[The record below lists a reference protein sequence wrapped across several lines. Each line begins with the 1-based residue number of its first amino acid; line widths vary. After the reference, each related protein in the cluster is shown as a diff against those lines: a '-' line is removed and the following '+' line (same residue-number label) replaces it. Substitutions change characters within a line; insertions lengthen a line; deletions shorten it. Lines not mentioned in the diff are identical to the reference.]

1 MQVRSTAWGED
12 MHDAIYAKL
21 AESPGQIL
29 KHPHSGADYY
39 TGETIITH
47 LNRALGPF
55 NWDWHPLDRG
65 FDTDADE
72 VWATGR
78 LTARYFDGEAW
89 FTTVKEATG
98 WQVVNR
104 KRNGGG
110 FVSLGNDY
118 KGADTDALK
127 RAARLLGVGL
137 DAWAKDAP
145 VVYDEAPRQPK
156 PAPQKPAAPK
166 PTPIRQQQPAPSR
179 DDLIAQ
185 YRKVAQQAIDAG
197 HRQAAD
203 LIASKPEEMPDEKLI
218 AIGDGLVKWL
228 KKQQAAG

>member
-1 MQVRSTAWGED
+1 MD
-12 MHDAIYAKL
+12 DARRVAL
-21 AESPGQIL
+21 TDPPGQMQ
-29 KHPHSGADYY
+29 KHPHTGADYY
-39 TGETIITH
+39 TGEQIITH

-55 NWDWHPLDRG
+55 NWDWHPMERG
-65 FDTDADE
+65 FDTEADE

-89 FTTVKEATG
+89 LATVKEATG

-137 DAWAKDAP
+137 DAWAK
-145 VVYDEAPRQPK
+145 EAPASYPTSYAEAPGPSK
-156 PAPQKPAAPK
+156 PAPAKPSAPKPK
-166 PTPIRQQQPAPSR
+166 PTPIRQQQPDAGPTPSR
-179 DDLIAQ
+179 ADLIAQ

-197 HRQAAD
+197 HHQADD
-203 LIASKPEEMPDEKLI
+203 LIASKPEEMPDEKLV
-218 AIGDGLVKWL
+218 AIGDGLLRWL
-228 KKQQAAG
+228 KKRQAAG